1 MSLNYKSENTF
12 PVIKNFN
19 ATPSWLEVFLPSKC
33 KHVTIGSDES
43 ALYVSF
49 YGTDGVPIN
58 AEPRFFISKDGYIS
72 LNLGRGTNQQT
83 KIYVATKA
91 SSLGKVTLVMEE

>member
-1 MSLNYKSENTF
+1 MSENYKSENIF

-19 ATPSWLEVFLPSKC
+19 ATPSWLEILLPSKC

-49 YGTDGVPIN
+49 YGVDGVPIN
-58 AEPRFFISKDGYIS
+58 SEPRFFIAKDGYIS
-72 LNLGRGTNQQT
+72 LALGRGTNQQT